1 VKLAVFWFVLFA
13 LVSMA
18 GGPLRSVFEWTGN
31 EQWALWA
38 VQSFFLI
45 LSVVR
50 IRSFMAGSQLAV
62 GQSTQ
67 VKQNG

>member
-18 GGPLRSVFEWTGN
+18 GGPLSSVFGWTGN
-31 EQWALWA
+31 EQWVLWA

-45 LSVVR
+45 LSVIR
-50 IRSFMAGSQLAV
+50 IRSLQAGSQFAI

-67 VKQNG
+67 VTKNG